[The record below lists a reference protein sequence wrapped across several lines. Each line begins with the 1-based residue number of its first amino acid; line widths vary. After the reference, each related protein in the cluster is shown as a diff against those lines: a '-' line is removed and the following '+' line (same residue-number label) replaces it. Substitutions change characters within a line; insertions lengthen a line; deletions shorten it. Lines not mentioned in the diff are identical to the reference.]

1 MISSWVWPLKI
12 SCGQARKRSPRSP
25 FRTCFCPA
33 FWTQRFSD
41 LQSQSSPDPGRSR
54 SPAASAEPQSVPSVE
69 LSSACHTMSAI
80 SRVSNPMNCVQVMR
94 RPFGRPLSLRSPPH
108 LMFLMT
114 ILISD
119 ETWCLTFLCQ
129 EVRGREGQGQGPS
142 EGVQISEAVA
152 TASFPQIWAARCA
165 QATKASLAKT
175 ICWTCSF
182 CLHLRRQCGPKM
194 LEVHILLIFSFEPR
208 IPLLFFSM
216 RLPATSLT
224 SPARL

>member
-1 MISSWVWPLKI
+1 
-12 SCGQARKRSPRSP
+12 
-25 FRTCFCPA
+25 
-33 FWTQRFSD
+33 
-41 LQSQSSPDPGRSR
+41 
-54 SPAASAEPQSVPSVE
+54 
-69 LSSACHTMSAI
+69 MSAI

-94 RPFGRPLSLRSPPH
+94 RPFGTRPLSLRSPPH

-114 ILISD
+114 ILIFD
-119 ETWCLTFLCQ
+119 ETWCLTFSCQ

-152 TASFPQIWAARCA
+152 TASFPRIWAARCA

-194 LEVHILLIFSFEPR
+194 LAWGPYFADFFFWTQDPSTFFLHTWGFRQPAEPAQLGSRQSRFQGDDFGNCRDVPSVQFFCCLQLNFSCCWMDLEDLGSR
-208 IPLLFFSM
+208 
-216 RLPATSLT
+216 ATSGLE
-224 SPARL
+224 SSFKKF